1 MNPAIS
7 ASSARSLLECY
18 VRAKDRNQP
27 EMILDCFA
35 ADAEL
40 TFDIATDA
48 IDFPRSVTG
57 AAAIAR
63 TLVADFGERFES
75 CRTYYVCAA
84 PEVDADGIC
93 TMPWLVAMRQKD
105 NGALR
110 LGRGEYRWRI
120 ARMGDGSDRIVGLHI
135 AIERMDTIDDP
146 GSATLRSLQD
156 TLSYP
161 WLTPTELLARLD
173 SSALFAGIGPTT
185 RIRGEPISGTGNI
198 EKPMS

>member
-1 MNPAIS
+1 
-7 ASSARSLLECY
+7 
-18 VRAKDRNQP
+18 
-27 EMILDCFA
+27 MILDCFA

-161 WLTPTELLARLD
+161 WLTPTELLARMD

>member
-1 MNPAIS
+1 MNPMMS
-7 ASSARSLLECY
+7 ASSVRSLLEGY

-27 EMILDCFA
+27 ELILDCFA

-57 AAAIAR
+57 ATAIAR
-63 TLVADFGERFES
+63 TLVTDFGERFER

-84 PEVDADGIC
+84 PEVNADGIC
-93 TMPWLVAMRQKD
+93 AMPWLVAMRQKD

-110 LGRGEYRWRI
+110 LGTGEYRWRI
-120 ARMGDGSDRIVGLHI
+120 ARMGDGSDRIAGLHI

-146 GSATLRSLQD
+146 GSARLRSLQD

-161 WLTPTELLARLD
+161 WLTPTELLTRMD
-173 SSALFAGIGPTT
+173 SSALFAANATVARTSVIDPL
-185 RIRGEPISGTGNI
+185 RRS
-198 EKPMS
+198 